1 MAYSITSITDDC
13 YPGTTCLINRLDIC
27 DESMLAKAEASIVLA
42 KASFLDQ
49 HPVSGGYNFEHYK
62 QIHRYLFCDLYDWA
76 GEIRKVDV
84 SKKGTSFVPAAEIA
98 VCAAACFEHLSGF
111 SAIGLSKHELAVKV
125 ADFYST
131 VNMLHPFREGN
142 GRTQRIFFKQ
152 WIQHLG
158 YTLDLTDIDT
168 DEFMIATIQA
178 SHGVMDTLIDFFEK
192 SIL

>member
-49 HPVSGGYNFEHYK
+49 HPVSGGYDFEHYK
-62 QIHRYLFCDLYDWA
+62 QIHRYLFCYLYDWA

-131 VNMLHPFREGN
+131 VNILHPFREGN

-158 YTLDLTDIDT
+158 YMLDLTDIDT

>member
-49 HPVSGGYNFEHYK
+49 HPVSGGYDFEHYK

-131 VNMLHPFREGN
+131 VNMFHPFREGN